1 VVFPWQ
7 SGHFPAVSAYFRA
20 CGDGRLPPWHN
31 SRLFPA
37 LTDYLMN
44 LLDFLIPAAHAQA
57 AGAPPAGLGGMS
69 LLFPIVLIAVMYFL
83 MIRPQM
89 KRAKEH
95 RGMLE
100 KLSKG
105 DEVITSGGIA
115 GIVTDI
121 GDNFITV
128 EVADNV
134 RVRVQKAAVGNVL
147 PKGTLK
153 SA

>member
-1 VVFPWQ
+1 
-7 SGHFPAVSAYFRA
+7 
-20 CGDGRLPPWHN
+20 
-31 SRLFPA
+31 
-37 LTDYLMN
+37 MN
-44 LLDFLIPAAHAQA
+44 FFEFLIPSAHAQA
-57 AGAPPAGLGGMS
+57 AGAPQGGGMGM
-69 LLFPIVLIAVMYFL
+69 LLFPIILIGVMYFL

-95 RGMLE
+95 KGMLD

-105 DEVITSGGIA
+105 DEVITSGVIA
-115 GIVTDI
+115 GVITDI
-121 GDNFITV
+121 GENFITV

-134 RVRVQKAAVGNVL
+134 RLRVQKAAVGNVL

>member
-1 VVFPWQ
+1 
-7 SGHFPAVSAYFRA
+7 
-20 CGDGRLPPWHN
+20 
-31 SRLFPA
+31 
-37 LTDYLMN
+37 MN
-44 LLDFLIPAAHAQA
+44 LLDLLIPAAHAQA
-57 AGAPPAGLGGMS
+57 AGAPPAGGFGGMS

-95 RGMLE
+95 KGMLD

-115 GIVTDI
+115 GTVTDI

-128 EVADNV
+128 EIADNV

>member
-1 VVFPWQ
+1 
-7 SGHFPAVSAYFRA
+7 
-20 CGDGRLPPWHN
+20 
-31 SRLFPA
+31 
-37 LTDYLMN
+37 MN
-44 LLDFLIPAAHAQA
+44 FFEFLIPSAHAQA
-57 AGAPPAGLGGMS
+57 AGAPQGGGMGGGMT
-69 LLFPIVLIAVMYFL
+69 LLFPIILIAVMYFL

-95 RGMLE
+95 RGMLD
-100 KLSKG
+100 KLAKG

-115 GIVTDI
+115 GTVTDI
-121 GDNFITV
+121 GDNFVTI